1 MKGGQVSIFVII
13 AVLILAVIIA
23 YIIVSQNNI
32 ATENKIDNEI
42 EPIHSFV
49 EECLQNSVEEALFY
63 IGQTGGYV
71 TVPQPNLEE
80 GVAFYLY
87 DGKNYMPSRETIQ
100 NEISSYVDFSL
111 PFCINDFEMLSDFDI
126 EKEGFTIDVT
136 IEDKKVFVNLGYP
149 LTITKGEHSYYLENF
164 NTEIPVRLGTLY
176 EAIRESMD
184 EQMERTD
191 AVCISCNYKISEKYN
206 VTFDFLDT
214 NETTTLLV
222 IVRNSESI
230 LNYERYAFNYAIKL
244 DERNDV

>member
-23 YIIVSQNNI
+23 YIIVSQKNR
-32 ATENKIDNEI
+32 APEKIHSEI
-42 EPIHSFV
+42 QLIHSFV
-49 EECLQNSVEEALFY
+49 EGCLQTSAKEALFY
-63 IGQTGGYV
+63 IGQT
-71 TVPQPNLEE
+71 
-80 GVAFYLY
+80 
-87 DGKNYMPSRETIQ
+87 
-100 NEISSYVDFSL
+100 
-111 PFCINDFEMLSDFDI
+111 
-126 EKEGFTIDVT
+126 EGFTINVT
-136 IEDKKVFVNLGYP
+136 IEDKKVFLNLNYP
-149 LTITKGEHSYYLENF
+149 LTITKGESAYHIENF
-164 NTEIPVRLGTLY
+164 NTEIPVRLGAVY
-176 EAIRESMD
+176 DAIQESMD

>member
-23 YIIVSQNNI
+23 YIIVSQKNR
-32 ATENKIDNEI
+32 APEKIHSEI
-42 EPIHSFV
+42 QLIHSFV
-49 EECLQNSVEEALFY
+49 EGCLQTSAKEALFY

-71 TVPQPNLEE
+71 TIPQPNLEE

-87 DGKNYMPSRETIQ
+87 DVKNYMPSRETIQ

-126 EKEGFTIDVT
+126 EKEGFTINVT
-136 IEDKKVFVNLGYP
+136 IEDKKVFLNLNYP
-149 LTITKGEHSYYLENF
+149 LTITKGESAYHIENF
-164 NTEIPVRLGTLY
+164 NTEIPVRLGAVY
-176 EAIRESMD
+176 DAIQESMD

>member
-126 EKEGFTIDVT
+126 EKEGFTINVT
-136 IEDKKVFVNLGYP
+136 IEDKKVFLNLNYP
-149 LTITKGEHSYYLENF
+149 LTITKGESAYHIENF
-164 NTEIPVRLGTLY
+164 NTEIPVRLGAVY
-176 EAIRESMD
+176 DAIQESMD